1 MDAAVPLFVG
11 HFVLADSE
19 GRRDP
24 HLVRGLLMRTLIRA
38 HGELAIRHHHKRW
51 TKFAIFETEPGNRD
65 YGGVRQKG
73 RDRLHLRN
81 SLAGG
86 LSEYRLFRRR
96 WRYDSCAEFFRLRLV
111 NRHLTSLV

>member
-24 HLVRGLLMRTLIRA
+24 HLVRGLLMRTFVRA

-51 TKFAIFETEPGNRD
+51 TKFAIFETEPGGRD

-86 LSEYRLFRRR
+86 LSDYRLFRRR
-96 WRYDSCAEFFRLRLV
+96 WRYGGCAALCHLGLV
-111 NRHLTSLV
+111 NRGLTSWV